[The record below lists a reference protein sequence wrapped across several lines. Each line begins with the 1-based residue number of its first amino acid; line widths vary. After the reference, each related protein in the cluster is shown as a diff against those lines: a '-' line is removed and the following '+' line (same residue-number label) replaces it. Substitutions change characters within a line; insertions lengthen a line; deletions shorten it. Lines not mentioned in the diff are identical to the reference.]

1 MTKDHADS
9 FEGRM
14 VLDRDGNKIG
24 KVREV
29 YLDDQS
35 DRPKWGVVKTGRI
48 AKRRFFPLT
57 DVDSSGED
65 LKLSIAK
72 DRIDAAPEVAEGEHL
87 SPELESRLHHHYDGD
102 GGNGPRGRGRSNTDH
117 DSDHERSGGV
127 GQGTMAAARASQ
139 RDEFGGFNLGAALL
153 GWLVAGGIAAI
164 LTAIISGAGAAIG
177 LTKVSG
183 STAQSNA
190 GTISIVGAIV
200 LVLVLAI
207 AYYVGGYNAGRLSR
221 FDGGRQGL
229 GVWIVGLVITLLL
242 GAAGAIFGSQYNVL
256 QKLDVQPRVPV
267 DEGSFATGGLIALAA
282 VIVITILA
290 AILGG
295 KAGERYHKK
304 VDRAAYGG

>member
-1 MTKDHADS
+1 MTRDHADS

-35 DRPKWGVVKTGRI
+35 DRPKWGVVKAGRI

-65 LKLSIAK
+65 LKLSITK

-87 SPELESRLHHHYDGD
+87 SPELESRLHRHYDG
-102 GGNGPRGRGRSNTDH
+102 GGGDGPRRGSQSDTDR
-117 DSDHERSGGV
+117 DDNRSGGV

-139 RDEFGGFNLGAALL
+139 RDQFGGFNLGAALL

-177 LTKVSG
+177 LTKVSD

-190 GTISIVGAIV
+190 GTISIIGAVV
-200 LVLVLAI
+200 LLLVLAI

-229 GVWIVGLVITLLL
+229 GVWLVGLVITLVL
-242 GAAGAIFGSQYNVL
+242 GAAGALFGSQYNVL

-267 DEGSFATGGLIALAA
+267 HEGSFATGGLIALAA